1 MNEMNELNPPC
12 CLGKIKYLGY
22 SEDPHPLRPSLTR
35 PIFCFGKIFVFM
47 GVLIFCAG
55 NYRVFS
61 WSEICFLLDADL
73 RSSMKNLSFTN

>member
-1 MNEMNELNPPC
+1 MNELNPSYF
-12 CLGKIKYLGY
+12 LGKIKYLGY

-35 PIFCFGKIFVFM
+35 PIFLFWEIFVFM